1 MSLTAI
7 IILISIGL
15 VLIVFEFLVLPG
27 TNISGIVGIIM
38 IIAGIFYGYKDLGT
52 PTAHFILVGTFI
64 LMIGTTVLILRS
76 DTWKNMALNTTVS
89 STVEDKD
96 IINVKL
102 GDKGIALTRLASVGT
117 VLVNDITFEGKSGHQ
132 FIDPETEIE
141 VIKIE
146 GNQLIVK
153 PI

>member
-38 IIAGIFYGYKDLGT
+38 IVAGIFYGYNDLGA
-52 PTAHFILVGTFI
+52 PISHFILVGTLL
-64 LMIGTTVLILRS
+64 LMIGMTVLILRS
-76 DTWKNMALNTTVS
+76 ETWKSMALNATVS
-89 STVEDKD
+89 GTVENKD
-96 IINVKL
+96 IHNISV
-102 GDKGIALTRLASVGT
+102 GDQGKSMTRLASVGT
-117 VLVNDITFEGKSGHQ
+117 VMVNNMTFEGKSGHL
-132 FIDPETEIE
+132 FIDPNTDIE
-141 VIKIE
+141 VVKII